1 MGSWRIPCA
10 QGVSPLTV
18 FIIAHRARVV
28 KPFFGL
34 FLFFCPRLTAPSPRC
49 GGVAS
54 VLPSSAL
61 FLPDARRCW
70 FTFIS
75 RTTGLRAVEDFVI
88 KDLPTL
94 VGLASLTSSDFRALP
109 CFPHLHLD
117 YTTGFAVCQ
126 AFFLFFFEGEEDY
139 SSSAASAAS
148 TSSQRSPAIS
158 QKSGYM
164 ACSPFLDC
172 VLIISPKARVVY
184 SQNIQIGINIFSH
197 FATHFFLDFL
207 LGVCY
212 NFSGLGGFHGKIPS
226 VIKQRGFLHTSE
238 GN

>member
-1 MGSWRIPCA
+1 MRSRTLSSRTYRLSWVLHP
-10 QGVSPLTV
+10 SPLRT
-18 FIIAHRARVV
+18 
-28 KPFFGL
+28 FGL
-34 FLFFCPRLTAPSPRC
+34 C
-49 GGVAS
+49 
-54 VLPSSAL
+54 
-61 FLPDARRCW
+61 
-70 FTFIS
+70 
-75 RTTGLRAVEDFVI
+75 
-88 KDLPTL
+88 
-94 VGLASLTSSDFRALP
+94 LASLIYILIIPQVLRFVK
-109 CFPHLHLD
+109 H
-117 YTTGFAVCQ
+117 
-126 AFFLFFFEGEEDY
+126 FFLFFFEGEEDY

-172 VLIISPKARVVY
+172 ALIIPPKARAVY

-226 VIKQRGFLHTSE
+226 VIKQRGFFHT
-238 GN
+238 

>member
-1 MGSWRIPCA
+1 MLLS
-10 QGVSPLTV
+10 STF
-18 FIIAHRARVV
+18 FI
-28 KPFFGL
+28 
-34 FLFFCPRLTAPSPRC
+34 
-49 GGVAS
+49 
-54 VLPSSAL
+54 
-61 FLPDARRCW
+61 
-70 FTFIS
+70 
-75 RTTGLRAVEDFVI
+75 
-88 KDLPTL
+88 
-94 VGLASLTSSDFRALP
+94 
-109 CFPHLHLD
+109 
-117 YTTGFAVCQ
+117 
-126 AFFLFFFEGEEDY
+126 FFEGEEDY

-172 VLIISPKARVVY
+172 VLIIAPKARAVY

-238 GN
+238 DNWWRTRENRCPCQIAGKLHAPRKYPSRQRVRQEKTWCYTH